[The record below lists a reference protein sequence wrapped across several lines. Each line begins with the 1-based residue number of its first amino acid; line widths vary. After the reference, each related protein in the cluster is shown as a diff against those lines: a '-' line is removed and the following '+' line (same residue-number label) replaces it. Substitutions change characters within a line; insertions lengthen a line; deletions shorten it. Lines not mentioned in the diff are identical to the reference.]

1 MPTASEPGAEGDRDI
16 TQLLREGEV
25 SRAFAA
31 LLPRYEQKIYRL
43 CVALLRDRTQS
54 EDAAQES
61 LVRIWK
67 NLHRY
72 DGRAAL
78 STWIYTVTRNR
89 CLTALEQRRSRDRRE
104 LGMSVD
110 AIEAGAQIGRSEYRD
125 ERLRALV
132 AALPE
137 RLRRVLLLYYF
148 EERSVEE
155 VARMLG
161 CPEGTV
167 KTQLFRAR
175 GPGQPIAGARSTRCA
190 RLARGALMNSQDLN
204 PDLQRALDAA
214 LARALPAPNLPEGFH
229 VRLQRALSQSVQL
242 SGLREQLEQ
251 EQRQQLAQL
260 RAGYV
265 RLRQRTLGALIG
277 GAFAAGA
284 AAALAMPWLL
294 MRFGTNGPMILAAVG
309 AVVGLAVGFAVWAAR
324 PGVPMR
330 QLPADPGM
338 THKGLA

>member
-1 MPTASEPGAEGDRDI
+1 
-16 TQLLREGEV
+16 
-25 SRAFAA
+25 
-31 LLPRYEQKIYRL
+31 
-43 CVALLRDRTQS
+43 
-54 EDAAQES
+54 
-61 LVRIWK
+61 
-67 NLHRY
+67 
-72 DGRAAL
+72 
-78 STWIYTVTRNR
+78 
-89 CLTALEQRRSRDRRE
+89 
-104 LGMSVD
+104 
-110 AIEAGAQIGRSEYRD
+110 
-125 ERLRALV
+125 
-132 AALPE
+132 
-137 RLRRVLLLYYF
+137 
-148 EERSVEE
+148 
-155 VARMLG
+155 
-161 CPEGTV
+161 
-167 KTQLFRAR
+167 
-175 GPGQPIAGARSTRCA
+175 
-190 RLARGALMNSQDLN
+190 
-204 PDLQRALDAA
+204 
-214 LARALPAPNLPEGFH
+214 
-229 VRLQRALSQSVQL
+229 VQL